1 MTALVIMSAYLALLL
16 VVGLAS
22 NRSFRGTASDYFLAS
37 QSIGPVLLVMS
48 VFGTAMTSFA
58 LVGSSGEAYR
68 IGIGVYGTLASWSGL
83 VHVAVFFF
91 VGMRLWAIGKR
102 NGYVTQI
109 QYFRDRYDSDF
120 LGLLLFPILVGLVIP
135 YLLTGLLGA
144 RGVVRSLTQGAFPDL
159 FPATQ
164 GAIPPW
170 LTGLVICGVVL
181 VYIFHGGLRGAV
193 WANTFQT
200 CVFMISGVVAFWMI
214 SSKLGGLEAASRK
227 VFEAHPEH
235 LMRGDLISQIDFLTY
250 GLIPL
255 SIGTFPH
262 IFQHWLTA
270 RSANT
275 FRLSIV
281 AHPIFM
287 MILWAPCVLIGVWAT
302 SATLPDGS
310 LIVPPSSPPNTEL
323 ALMVDRLTTPIL
335 GGLLGAGIL
344 AAIMSSLDSQ
354 FFCLGTMFTTDIVVH
369 YFGKERFDDQRRV
382 RLARMFIVLIVGVS
396 YLLSLAEPRGIF
408 TLGVWCFT
416 GFTSLFPL
424 VFLSIYWRRAT
435 KAGAIASVAVAAVV
449 WLLLFRDGGYGSNAD
464 YKFLGLMPV
473 AINFFASLF
482 TMVLVSLLTQAP
494 SEETLRKF
502 FLSGT
507 ALRAPVRET
516 LATDQVRG

>member
-1 MTALVIMSAYLALLL
+1 
-16 VVGLAS
+16 
-22 NRSFRGTASDYFLAS
+22 
-37 QSIGPVLLVMS
+37 
-48 VFGTAMTSFA
+48 
-58 LVGSSGEAYR
+58 
-68 IGIGVYGTLASWSGL
+68 
-83 VHVAVFFF
+83 
-91 VGMRLWAIGKR
+91 
-102 NGYVTQI
+102 
-109 QYFRDRYDSDF
+109 
-120 LGLLLFPILVGLVIP
+120 
-135 YLLTGLLGA
+135 
-144 RGVVRSLTQGAFPDL
+144 
-159 FPATQ
+159 
-164 GAIPPW
+164 
-170 LTGLVICGVVL
+170 
-181 VYIFHGGLRGAV
+181 
-193 WANTFQT
+193 
-200 CVFMISGVVAFWMI
+200 
-214 SSKLGGLEAASRK
+214 LEAASQK
-227 VFEAHPEH
+227 VFEAHRDH
-235 LMRGDLISQIDFLTY
+235 LMRGNLISQIDFLTY

-310 LIVPPSSPPNTEL
+310 LIVPPGSPPNTEM

-369 YFGKERFDDQRRV
+369 YFGKERFDDRRRV
-382 RLARMFIVLIVGVS
+382 RLARMFIVLIVAVS
-396 YLLSLAEPRGIF
+396 YFLSLAEPRGVF

-424 VFLSIYWRRAT
+424 VFLSLYWRRST

-464 YKFLGLMPV
+464 YKVLGLMPV
-473 AINFFASLF
+473 AINFFAALF
-482 TMVLVSLLTQAP
+482 TMILVSLLTQAP

-502 FLSGT
+502 FLPGT
-507 ALRAPVRET
+507 ALRTPLRER
-516 LATDQVRG
+516 LATDQVQG